1 VKFYLTE
8 AETVTVSSKGQI
20 TLPSKIRKRLKL
32 SKGEKLLVVSEDNT
46 IKLIPV
52 PKLSKLAGV
61 DKELFAN
68 RKPSEELKA
77 MRKEWTEEFDKR
89 IKEL

>member
-1 VKFYLTE
+1 V
-8 AETVTVSSKGQI
+8 ETVTVSSKGQV
-20 TLPSKIRKRLKL
+20 TLPSKLRKRLKIA
-32 SKGEKLLVVSEDNT
+32 KGEKLLVVSEDNV
-46 IKLIPV
+46 IKLVPV

-61 DKELFAN
+61 DKDLFAN
-68 RKPSEELKA
+68 RKPSEELKG

>member
-1 VKFYLTE
+1 MTE
-8 AETVTVSSKGQI
+8 AETVTVTSKGQV
-20 TLPSKIRKRLKL
+20 TLPSKLRKRLNIG
-32 SKGEKLLVVSEDNT
+32 KGEKLLVVTEDNA

-68 RKPSEELKA
+68 RKPSKELED
-77 MRKEWTEEFDKR
+77 MRKEWSKEFDK
-89 IKEL
+89 IKEA

>member
-1 VKFYLTE
+1 MALVE
-8 AETVTVSSKGQI
+8 VDTVIVSSKGQV
-20 TLPSKIRKRLKL
+20 TLPSKLRKRLKIK
-32 SKGEKLLVVSEDNT
+32 KGEKLLVVAEDNT
-46 IKLIPV
+46 IKLVPV

-68 RKPSEELKA
+68 RKPSKELEN
-77 MRKEWTEEFDKR
+77 MRKEWDKGFDKR

>member
-1 VKFYLTE
+1 MNE
-8 AETVTVSSKGQI
+8 AETVTVSSKGQV
-20 TLPSKIRKRLKL
+20 TLPSKLRKRLKIT
-32 SKGEKLLVVSEDNT
+32 KGEKLLVVSEDNI
-46 IKLIPV
+46 IKLVPV

-89 IKEL
+89 IEKL

>member
-1 VKFYLTE
+1 LVE
-8 AETVTVSSKGQI
+8 SETVTVSSKGQV
-20 TLPSKIRKRLKL
+20 TLPSKLRKRLKIT
-32 SKGEKLLVVSEDNT
+32 KGAKLLVVSEDNT

-52 PKLSKLAGV
+52 PKLSELAGV

-89 IKEL
+89 IKNL

>member
-1 VKFYLTE
+1 MALLEVD
-8 AETVTVSSKGQI
+8 TVIVSSKGQV
-20 TLPSKIRKRLKL
+20 TLPSKLRKRLKIK
-32 SKGEKLLVVSEDNT
+32 KGEKLLVVAEDNT
-46 IKLIPV
+46 IKLVPV

-68 RKPSEELKA
+68 RKPSKELED
-77 MRKEWTEEFDKR
+77 MRKEWDKGFDKR

>member
-1 VKFYLTE
+1 MTDV
-8 AETVTVSSKGQI
+8 ETVTVSSKGQV
-20 TLPSKIRKRLKL
+20 TLPSKLRKRLKIV
-32 SKGEKLLVVSEDNT
+32 KGEKLLVVSEDNI
-46 IKLIPV
+46 IKLVPV

-61 DKELFAN
+61 DKDLFAN

>member
-1 VKFYLTE
+1 LEV
-8 AETVTVSSKGQI
+8 ETVTVSSKGQV
-20 TLPSKIRKRLKL
+20 TLPSKLRKRLRIA
-32 SKGEKLLVVSEDNT
+32 KGEKFLVVSEDNT
-46 IKLIPV
+46 IKLVPV

-61 DKELFAN
+61 DKDLFEN

-89 IKEL
+89 IEKL